1 MKSIFC
7 NESHILEK
15 HSCNFPFEFAT
26 IGPSSQ
32 LVPGSSVQRSVGM
45 LHTVCKEKKRADIQA
60 FDIQNIKKKSFL
72 KQDNSLTKRPFSP
85 QIHGNS
91 FISSFGPLSINQK
104 HPESQCSPADRKVIS
119 PEIQPACCSRGGG
132 DASKEHK

>member
-1 MKSIFC
+1 MKSTFC

-15 HSCNFPFEFAT
+15 HSCNFPFEFAS

-45 LHTVCKEKKRADIQA
+45 LHAVCKEKKRADIQA
-60 FDIQNIKKKSFL
+60 FDIQNLEKKSFL

-91 FISSFGPLSINQK
+91 FISSGPLSINRK

-119 PEIQPACCSRGGG
+119 LEIQPACCSRGGG
-132 DASKEHK
+132 DASKERK